1 MYFRLLSTFFVNIIL
16 CQFDWYLRLEFEINQ
31 SALPRALLSWPAWD
45 YWIFQYA
52 YAGIFRKP
60 KKVKRRKV
68 KTKNEQK
75 WLYKNTKIQ
84 KHAEIAEVTFDPP
97 RSAIYVCLCKTIKS
111 SKSNKFIVKLCRC
124 VYPQTWRVGRTL
136 EFALRPIMVQS

>member
-1 MYFRLLSTFFVNIIL
+1 MKRFSLRLPLRFLTTCAIFTKALIRRANLHWSTIQINILLWKYAECISVFFQPFLFFVNIIL
-16 CQFDWYLRLEFEINQ
+16 RQFDWYLRLEFEINQ
-31 SALPRALLSWPAWD
+31 SALPGALLTWPAWD

-75 WLYKNTKIQ
+75 WLYKN
-84 KHAEIAEVTFDPP
+84 
-97 RSAIYVCLCKTIKS
+97 
-111 SKSNKFIVKLCRC
+111 SKACACRNRG
-124 VYPQTWRVGRTL
+124 VWT
-136 EFALRPIMVQS
+136 

>member
-1 MYFRLLSTFFVNIIL
+1 MKRFSLRLPLRFLTTCAIFTKNANQKGQSALINHSDKYPIMKKYAECISVFFQPFFVNIIL
-16 CQFDWYLRLEFEINQ
+16 RQFDWYLRLEFEINQ
-31 SALPRALLSWPAWD
+31 SALPGALLSWPAWD

-75 WLYKNTKIQ
+75 WLYKNSNNGGY
-84 KHAEIAEVTFDPP
+84 F
-97 RSAIYVCLCKTIKS
+97 RSS
-111 SKSNKFIVKLCRC
+111 
-124 VYPQTWRVGRTL
+124 
-136 EFALRPIMVQS
+136 